1 MYLCVAYSLSFNFND
16 ASMTLFLE
24 LLMQMGTSEK
34 ANAIYWRAR
43 KVLKDASEFVTAP
56 DM

>member
-1 MYLCVAYSLSFNFND
+1 MYLCVAYSLSFNLKD

-43 KVLKDASEFVTAP
+43 KVLKDASEFVTAT